1 MAAGLGEANVSEAKT
16 GARARVP
23 VWLLGSMTLSGT
35 LGIHIFA
42 PALVVAAQAFGARN
56 AELQLG
62 ISLYI
67 WGLAFGQLVHGPLS
81 DRFGRRPVLIAG
93 SALFTLASL
102 IAATAFS
109 ASFFNLCRFAQALG
123 GSAGMVIARTIVRDV
138 STQEG
143 STGSLAKLNLMILVG
158 PGLGPV
164 IGGFLV
170 THAGWQSILILLGM
184 SGALNTAAIVSLLPE
199 TSTARSATTRSVL
212 GNYARLV
219 TSGHFAAY
227 AIGGGCVT
235 TGWYAFL
242 SAAPLIYQQRFGLT
256 PDASGMHLGV
266 VVAGAWIGSFTAS
279 RQSQRWSAPRMLALG
294 CRLSLG
300 AAFGLL
306 AAFLSGLASPVLV
319 TGLMFLFTCGVG
331 LAGPAALALATSV
344 DPAAFGSASGLY
356 GAIQMAVGALAAAGA
371 SFGRDGAITAIAI
384 LIGCEIAALCLFAGR
399 ARRIAKASVPCS
411 KRAHEDA

>member
-1 MAAGLGEANVSEAKT
+1 MSAEISET
-16 GARARVP
+16 RIGTRRRVP
-23 VWLLGSMTLSGT
+23 IWLLGSMTLSGT

-42 PALVVAAQAFGARN
+42 PALLVAAQAFGARN

-81 DRFGRRPVLIAG
+81 DRFGRRPVLIGG
-93 SALFTLASL
+93 SAVFTLASL

-109 ASFFNLCRFAQALG
+109 ASFFNVCRFAQALG

-138 STQEG
+138 STEQG
-143 STGSLAKLNLMILVG
+143 STGGLARLNLMILVG
-158 PGLGPV
+158 PGLGPM

-170 THAGWQSILILLGM
+170 THAGWQSILILLAL

-199 TSTARSATTRSVL
+199 TGTPRAATTRGVL
-212 GNYARLV
+212 ENYARLV

-266 VVAGAWIGSFTAS
+266 VVAGAWVGSFTAS
-279 RQSQRWSAPRMLALG
+279 RLSHHWAAPRMLAFG

-306 AAFLSGLASPVLV
+306 AAFLSGLACPILV

-371 SFGRDGAITAIAI
+371 SFSGDSAMTAIAI

-399 ARRIAKASVPCS
+399 ARRIAKAPVPCS
-411 KRAHEDA
+411 RRAHEDA

>member
-1 MAAGLGEANVSEAKT
+1 MPAGSGEANVSEAET
-16 GARARVP
+16 GTRARVP

-93 SALFTLASL
+93 SAVFTLASL

-109 ASFFNLCRFAQALG
+109 ASFFNVCRFAQALG

-170 THAGWQSILILLGM
+170 THAGWQSILILLGL

-199 TSTARSATTRSVL
+199 TGTPRSATTRGVL
-212 GNYARLV
+212 GNYVRLI
-219 TSGHFAAY
+219 TSSHFAAY

-371 SFGRDGAITAIAI
+371 SFGRDGAMTAIAI

-399 ARRIAKASVPCS
+399 ARRIAKAPAPCS

>member
-1 MAAGLGEANVSEAKT
+1 MSASVGEARIGT
-16 GARARVP
+16 RARVP

-42 PALVVAAQAFGARN
+42 PALIVAAHALGAGT
-56 AELQLG
+56 AELQIG

-67 WGLAFGQLVHGPLS
+67 WGLAFGQLMHGPLA
-81 DRFGRRPVLIAG
+81 DRFGRRPILIGG
-93 SALFTLASL
+93 SAVFTLASL
-102 IAATAFS
+102 VAATAFS

-138 STQEG
+138 STEEG
-143 STGSLAKLNLMILVG
+143 STGSLARLNLMILVG
-158 PGLGPV
+158 PGLGPM

-170 THAGWQSILILLGM
+170 AHAGWQAILILLGLM
-184 SGALNTAAIVSLLPE
+184 GALNTFAIVSHLPE
-199 TSTARSATTRSVL
+199 TGKPCASTTRGVL

-242 SAAPLIYQQRFGLT
+242 SVAPLIYQQRFGLP
-256 PDASGMHLGV
+256 PDASGVHLGV
-266 VVAGAWIGSFTAS
+266 VVAGAWVGSFTAS
-279 RQSQRWSAPRMLALG
+279 RRSHRWAAPRMLALG

-300 AAFGLL
+300 AALGLL
-306 AAFLSGLASPVLV
+306 AAFLSGLASPLLV

-356 GAIQMAVGALAAAGA
+356 GAIQMAVGALAAAGP
-371 SFGRDGAITAIAI
+371 SFGREGAMTAIGI
-384 LIGCEIAALCLFAGR
+384 LIGCQISALCLFGSR
-399 ARRIAKASVPCS
+399 ARRIAKGPVSCS
-411 KRAHEDA
+411 RRPDEDA

>member
-1 MAAGLGEANVSEAKT
+1 MPAEISET
-16 GARARVP
+16 RIGTRRGVP
-23 VWLLGSMTLSGT
+23 IWLLGSMTLSGT
-35 LGIHIFA
+35 LGIHIFT

-62 ISLYI
+62 ISLYV

-81 DRFGRRPVLIAG
+81 DRFGRRPVLIGG
-93 SALFTLASL
+93 SAVFTLASL

-109 ASFFNLCRFAQALG
+109 ASFFNVCRFAQALG

-138 STQEG
+138 STEQG
-143 STGSLAKLNLMILVG
+143 STGGLARLNLMILVG
-158 PGLGPV
+158 PGLGPM

-170 THAGWQSILILLGM
+170 THGGWQSILILLAL

-199 TSTARSATTRSVL
+199 TGTPRAATTRGVL

-256 PDASGMHLGV
+256 PDASGVHLGV
-266 VVAGAWIGSFTAS
+266 VVAGAWVGSFTAS
-279 RQSQRWSAPRMLALG
+279 RLSHYWAAPRMLALG

-306 AAFLSGLASPVLV
+306 AAFLSGLASPILV

-371 SFGRDGAITAIAI
+371 SFGGDGTMTAIAI

-399 ARRIAKASVPCS
+399 ARRIAKVPLPCS
-411 KRAHEDA
+411 RHAHEDA